1 MQDTIEKALI
11 ETMKQHPKF
20 IEILNTILIE
30 NTENVNQNFF
40 TRQNNARKSI
50 TNKQP
55 VDFFKYIIESVTKE
69 YIAANMYY
77 YNELRNY
84 PEKER
89 LKKRNE
95 LFPFYQET
103 EKSYTIITNPVINI
117 VAYYKANYNE

>member
-11 ETMKQHPKF
+11 ETMKQHPEF

-30 NTENVNQNFF
+30 NTENVNQNSF

-55 VDFFKYIIESVTKE
+55 IDFFKYIIESVTKE

-84 PEKER
+84 P
-89 LKKRNE
+89 
-95 LFPFYQET
+95 
-103 EKSYTIITNPVINI
+103 
-117 VAYYKANYNE
+117 